1 MLKRL
6 FAVLGCVL
14 LVITCFVVPVGAETS
29 SFSVGA
35 FLTNRYSGDYMYWE
49 LWNPGINVLI
59 GELEPSTT
67 YYIIDGAGGVQT
79 SFISTGTGGIPDNV
93 EFDYTFD
100 GVGSS
105 RFRIERDGEQY
116 TIYDVMGEY
125 TLGTNATDGYYW
137 YLALYTVS
145 NASSDRYNEGYA
157 DGEVVGYEN
166 GYRAGDADGYN
177 RGYALGEQYGY
188 NVGQQDGYSTGYNDG
203 LENGSG
209 ITWTGLFTSAI
220 EVPVNVLQGILNF
233 EILGVNLW
241 SFFGAIVALCV
252 VLIVVKWVI

>member
-14 LVITCFVVPVGAETS
+14 LVVTCFVVPVGAETS
-29 SFSVGA
+29 SFYVDA
-35 FLTNRYSGDYMYWE
+35 FLTNFLSGDYIYWE
-49 LWNPGINVLI
+49 FYNSGLNTLLS
-59 GELEPSTT
+59 ELQPSTT
-67 YYIIDGAGGVQT
+67 YYILDSSGGVAT
-79 SFISTGTGGIPDNV
+79 SFISTGTGEIPDNV

-105 RFRIERDGEQY
+105 RFRIVRDGLQY
-116 TIYDVMGEY
+116 TIYDVLGEY
-125 TLGTNATDGYYW
+125 TLGTSATDGYYW
-137 YLALYTVS
+137 YLPLYTS
-145 NASSDRYNEGYA
+145 FGASSDRYNEGYA
-157 DGEVVGYEN
+157 DGEAVGYEN
-166 GYRAGDADGYN
+166 GYRAGDTDGYD